1 MAIVKLENISKSYYH
16 HNVFHDFNL
25 EIDEG
30 EFVIISGKSGSGKS
44 TLCNIIGLLDK
55 PDQGKVFI
63 KDQEIDYKD
72 SKIAKLLSKNI
83 SYLFQNFALID
94 NKTVGYNLELVYP
107 SKKERKNNRKLI
119 EEKLSEVGM
128 EETYDKY
135 IYECSG
141 GQQQRVAIARALAKN
156 PKLLLCDEPTGALD
170 YNTGKSILKLLQ
182 DTCRKMNMTV
192 IIITHNLALTPMG
205 DKVIKVKNGKI
216 ESVVVNDNPT
226 PVERIEW

>member
-1 MAIVKLENISKSYYH
+1 MSNVKLKNISKSYYQ

-30 EFVIISGKSGSGKS
+30 EFIIISGKSGSGKS

-128 EETYDKY
+128 EGTYDKY

-141 GQQQRVAIARALAKN
+141 GQQQRVAIAR
-156 PKLLLCDEPTGALD
+156 LLLKQGDIIICDEPTGSLD
-170 YNTGKSILKLLQ
+170 EENKMLVMNLICDLHKKGKTIIMVTHDKTLYSYAK
-182 DTCRKMNMTV
+182 RV
-192 IIITHNLALTPMG
+192 IMI
-205 DKVIKVKNGKI
+205 
-216 ESVVVNDNPT
+216 
-226 PVERIEW
+226 

>member
-1 MAIVKLENISKSYYH
+1 MSIVKLENISKSYYQ
-16 HNVFHDFNL
+16 HNVFHDFSL

-30 EFVIISGKSGSGKS
+30 EFIIISGKSGSGKS

-128 EETYDKY
+128 EGTYDKY

-141 GQQQRVAIARALAKN
+141 GQQQRVAIAR
-156 PKLLLCDEPTGALD
+156 LLLKQGDIIICDEPTGSLD
-170 YNTGKSILKLLQ
+170 EENKMMVMNLICDMHKRGK
-182 DTCRKMNMTV
+182 T
-192 IIITHNLALTPMG
+192 IIMVTH
-205 DKVIKVKNGKI
+205 DKTLYSYAKR
-216 ESVVVNDNPT
+216 VVM
-226 PVERIEW
+226 I

>member
-1 MAIVKLENISKSYYH
+1 MSIVKLKNISKSYYQ

-30 EFVIISGKSGSGKS
+30 EFIIISGKSGSGKS

-119 EEKLSEVGM
+119 EEKLAEVGM
-128 EETYDKY
+128 EGTYDKY

-141 GQQQRVAIARALAKN
+141 GQQQRVAIAR
-156 PKLLLCDEPTGALD
+156 LLLKQGDIIICDEPTGSLD
-170 YNTGKSILKLLQ
+170 EENKMLVMNLICDLHKKGKTIIMVTHDKTLYSYAK
-182 DTCRKMNMTV
+182 RV
-192 IIITHNLALTPMG
+192 IMI
-205 DKVIKVKNGKI
+205 
-216 ESVVVNDNPT
+216 
-226 PVERIEW
+226 

>member
-1 MAIVKLENISKSYYH
+1 MSIVKLKTISKSYYQ

-30 EFVIISGKSGSGKS
+30 EFIIISGKSGSGKS
-44 TLCNIIGLLDK
+44 TLYNIIGLLDK

-128 EETYDKY
+128 EGTYDKY

-141 GQQQRVAIARALAKN
+141 GQQQRVAIAR
-156 PKLLLCDEPTGALD
+156 LLLKQGDIIICDEPTGSLD
-170 YNTGKSILKLLQ
+170 EENKMLVMNLICDLHKKGKTIIMVTHDKTLYSYAK
-182 DTCRKMNMTV
+182 RV
-192 IIITHNLALTPMG
+192 IMI
-205 DKVIKVKNGKI
+205 
-216 ESVVVNDNPT
+216 
-226 PVERIEW
+226 

>member
-1 MAIVKLENISKSYYH
+1 MSIVKLKNISKSYYQ

-30 EFVIISGKSGSGKS
+30 EFIIISGKSGSGKS

-55 PDQGKVFI
+55 PDQGKVSI

-128 EETYDKY
+128 EGTYDKY

-141 GQQQRVAIARALAKN
+141 GQQQRVAIAR
-156 PKLLLCDEPTGALD
+156 LLLKQGDIIICDEPTGSLD
-170 YNTGKSILKLLQ
+170 EENKMLVMNLICDLHKKGKTIIMVTHDKTLYSYAK
-182 DTCRKMNMTV
+182 RV
-192 IIITHNLALTPMG
+192 IMI
-205 DKVIKVKNGKI
+205 
-216 ESVVVNDNPT
+216 
-226 PVERIEW
+226 

>member
-63 KDQEIDYKD
+63 KDQEIDYKA

-141 GQQQRVAIARALAKN
+141 GQQQRVAIAR
-156 PKLLLCDEPTGALD
+156 LLLKQGDIIICDEPTGSLD
-170 YNTGKSILKLLQ
+170 EENKMMVMNLICDMHKRGKTIIMVTHDKTLYSYAK
-182 DTCRKMNMTV
+182 RV
-192 IIITHNLALTPMG
+192 IMI
-205 DKVIKVKNGKI
+205 
-216 ESVVVNDNPT
+216 
-226 PVERIEW
+226 

>member
-16 HNVFHDFNL
+16 HNVFHNFNL

-141 GQQQRVAIARALAKN
+141 GQQQRVAIAR
-156 PKLLLCDEPTGALD
+156 LLLKQGDIIICDEPTGSLD
-170 YNTGKSILKLLQ
+170 EENKMMVMNLICDMHKRGKTIIMVTHDKTLYSYAK
-182 DTCRKMNMTV
+182 RV
-192 IIITHNLALTPMG
+192 IMI
-205 DKVIKVKNGKI
+205 
-216 ESVVVNDNPT
+216 
-226 PVERIEW
+226 

>member
-1 MAIVKLENISKSYYH
+1 MAIVKLENISKSYYQ

-128 EETYDKY
+128 EGTYDKY

-141 GQQQRVAIARALAKN
+141 GQQQRVAIAR
-156 PKLLLCDEPTGALD
+156 LLLKQGDIIICDEPTGSLD
-170 YNTGKSILKLLQ
+170 EENNMLVMNLICDLHKKGKTIIMVTHDKTLYSYVK
-182 DTCRKMNMTV
+182 RV
-192 IIITHNLALTPMG
+192 IMI
-205 DKVIKVKNGKI
+205 
-216 ESVVVNDNPT
+216 
-226 PVERIEW
+226 

>member
-1 MAIVKLENISKSYYH
+1 MSIVKLKNISKSYYQ

-30 EFVIISGKSGSGKS
+30 EFIIISGKSGSGKS

-128 EETYDKY
+128 EGTYDKY

-141 GQQQRVAIARALAKN
+141 GQQQRVAIARALIKQGDIII
-156 PKLLLCDEPTGALD
+156 CDEPTGSLD
-170 YNTGKSILKLLQ
+170 EENKMLVMNLICDLHKKGKTIIMVTHDKTLYSYAK
-182 DTCRKMNMTV
+182 RV
-192 IIITHNLALTPMG
+192 IMI
-205 DKVIKVKNGKI
+205 
-216 ESVVVNDNPT
+216 
-226 PVERIEW
+226 

>member
-1 MAIVKLENISKSYYH
+1 MSIVKLKNISKSYYQ

-30 EFVIISGKSGSGKS
+30 EFIIISGKSGSGKS

-119 EEKLSEVGM
+119 EEKLLEVGM
-128 EETYDKY
+128 EGTYDKY

-141 GQQQRVAIARALAKN
+141 GQQQRVAIAR
-156 PKLLLCDEPTGALD
+156 LLLKQGDIIICDEPTGSLD
-170 YNTGKSILKLLQ
+170 EENKMLVMNLICDLHKKGKTIIMVTHDKTLYSYAK
-182 DTCRKMNMTV
+182 RV
-192 IIITHNLALTPMG
+192 I
-205 DKVIKVKNGKI
+205 VI
-216 ESVVVNDNPT
+216 
-226 PVERIEW
+226 

>member
-1 MAIVKLENISKSYYH
+1 MSIVKLKNISKSYYQ

-30 EFVIISGKSGSGKS
+30 EFIIISGKSGSGKS

-128 EETYDKY
+128 EGTYDKY

-141 GQQQRVAIARALAKN
+141 GQQQRVAIAR
-156 PKLLLCDEPTGALD
+156 LLLKQGDIIICDEPTGSLD
-170 YNTGKSILKLLQ
+170 EENKMLVMNLICDLHKKGKTIIMVTHDKTLYSYAK
-182 DTCRKMNMTV
+182 RV
-192 IIITHNLALTPMG
+192 I
-205 DKVIKVKNGKI
+205 VI
-216 ESVVVNDNPT
+216 
-226 PVERIEW
+226 

>member
-141 GQQQRVAIARALAKN
+141 GQQQRVAIAR
-156 PKLLLCDEPTGALD
+156 LLLNQGDIIICDEPTGSLD
-170 YNTGKSILKLLQ
+170 EENKMMVMNLICDMHKRGKTIIMVTHDKTLYSYAK
-182 DTCRKMNMTV
+182 RV
-192 IIITHNLALTPMG
+192 IMI
-205 DKVIKVKNGKI
+205 
-216 ESVVVNDNPT
+216 
-226 PVERIEW
+226 